1 MKTLGCNLVQAVVRN
16 NKNRPGQHSP
26 SASRQQSSWRR
37 VSPLTCGG
45 AQVFSDYQTLWLW
58 SWRQEPSWL
67 QDRPAPL
74 ERPLR
79 PPGNKY
85 HQQLIQEKVVKT
97 SYRRITWC
105 ALVSAFPVWLV
116 ATISSDSSSSCNR
129 GILKEKPSP
138 VYYPAGVVIIIIS
151 SLLFISGGNL
161 RVQGYAH
168 AIAVLLQANG
178 SSVHGVLQQGFHS
191 LWGDLSL
198 KQPDCKKL

>member
-1 MKTLGCNLVQAVVRN
+1 MKTLGCNPVQTVVCN
-16 NKNRPGQHSP
+16 NKDQQGQHSP

-45 AQVFSDYQTLWLW
+45 VQKIFSDYQTLWFW
-58 SWRQEPSWL
+58 SRRQEPSWL

-85 HQQLIQEKVVKT
+85 HQHLIQEKVVKT

-116 ATISSDSSSSCNR
+116 ATIFSASSSSWKKEC
-129 GILKEKPSP
+129 LKRKLPKHPTGTSPGARWCQHYRCGWWQPYSPPPLPPEKRAP
-138 VYYPAGVVIIIIS
+138 
-151 SLLFISGGNL
+151 
-161 RVQGYAH
+161 
-168 AIAVLLQANG
+168 
-178 SSVHGVLQQGFHS
+178 
-191 LWGDLSL
+191 
-198 KQPDCKKL
+198 